1 MVKDSILSLRSL
13 PVLTDLF
20 LLMPFNQ
27 ITALGL
33 GDGRDPADRVICA
46 SGHEVSVL
54 PGGVRWFFFHVP
66 GAKGSSKSLAAL
78 CDGSRTPIKPCCFL
92 PGRKASQIS
101 LTPRPSTVTNR
112 HNRAAPAICRAG
124 SAGEGAAP
132 GMCLLL
138 HSEGQ
143 NPREKRAGK

>member
-54 PGGVRWFFFHVP
+54 PGGVRFFFSMSQVLRAP
-66 GAKGSSKSLAAL
+66 QRAL
-78 CDGSRTPIKPCCFL
+78 LHFCDGSRTPIKPCCFL